1 MKKIQLLIGIALLA
15 STQLFGQGQIVDF
28 LKAGQAD
35 ANALSQAYLMPYGE
49 MLGVNLNSGWYN
61 SAKVHKVGGFDIT
74 IMGSYTKAPNSK
86 KSFDPNKIGLTENTV
101 PQGSGNAPTM
111 AASKNESMT
120 FALREPNTGTQYAE
134 LDISGSGADV
144 FISPMIQGAV
154 GLPFHTEIMGRFM
167 PKVEYGDFGKAGLWG
182 LGVKHSIKDYIPFVK
197 RVPFL
202 QASVLAAYTDFGAE
216 LGVRSSGTA
225 ILGEDIGAGEGELQ
239 TSAGA
244 FTSRLLVGVNIP
256 VVSFYTGLGY
266 GTTTSNFDLV
276 GEFSGYEETSKPIAL
291 EYKTS
296 GFDFN
301 AGMRIRLGIFSF
313 HGDYSVGEYSVI
325 TGGFG
330 INFR

>member
-1 MKKIQLLIGIALLA
+1 MKKIKLLSIVALLA
-15 STQLFGQGQIVDF
+15 TSANLFGQGQIVDF

-35 ANALSQAYLMPYGE
+35 ANALSEAYLLPYGE

-86 KSFDPNKIGLTENTV
+86 KSFDPRQIGLSENTV
-101 PQGSGNAPTM
+101 PQGDGNAPTM
-111 AASKNESMT
+111 AGSKDESMT
-120 FALREPNTGTQYAE
+120 FSIIEPNTNTQLTE
-134 LDISGSGADV
+134 LNISGSGADV

-167 PKVEYGDFGKAGLWG
+167 PKVSYGDFGDAGLWG
-182 LGVKHSIKDYIPFVK
+182 LGVKHSIKDYIPFIK
-197 RVPFL
+197 RIPAL

-216 LGVRSSGTA
+216 LNVTQDISSNPGQLET
-225 ILGEDIGAGEGELQ
+225 
-239 TSAGA
+239 TAGA
-244 FTSRLLVGVNIP
+244 FTTRLLIGVNIP
-256 VVSFYTGLGY
+256 VVAFYSGLGY
-266 GTTTSNFDLV
+266 GTTTSNFDLK
-276 GEFSGYEETSKPIAL
+276 GTFDSGIDGDLTDPLAL

-301 AGMRIRLGIFSF
+301 VGMRIRLGIFSF

>member
-1 MKKIQLLIGIALLA
+1 MKRIKLLLVFALIATSA
-15 STQLFGQGQIVDF
+15 QLFGQSQIIDF

-35 ANALSQAYLMPYGE
+35 ANKLSEAYLLPYGE

-61 SAKVHKVGGFDIT
+61 SAKVHKVGGFDFT
-74 IMGSYTKAPNSK
+74 ISASYTKAPSSK
-86 KSFDPNKIGLTENTV
+86 KSFDPNAIGLSEYTI
-101 PQGSGNAPTM
+101 PQGTGNAPTM
-111 AASKNESMT
+111 AGSENESMT
-120 FALREPNTGTQYAE
+120 FAISEPNTG
-134 LDISGSGADV
+134 ISLGTMDVTGAGADM
-144 FISPMIQGAV
+144 FISPMVQAAV

-167 PKVEYGDFGKAGLWG
+167 PTVSYGDFGKAGLWG

-202 QASVLAAYTDFGAE
+202 QASVLAAYTDFDAK
-216 LGVRSSGTA
+216 LGVSNIGS
-225 ILGEDIGAGEGELQ
+225 IGAAEEIGKGAGELQ

-244 FTSRLLVGVNIP
+244 FTTRLLIGVNVP

-276 GEFSGYEETSKPIAL
+276 GEFTGYEGSPIAL
-291 EYKTS
+291 EYKTN

-301 AGMRIRLGIFSF
+301 AGMRIRLAIISL
-313 HGDYSVGEYSVI
+313 HADYTVGEYSVI
-325 TGGFG
+325 TAGIG

>member
-1 MKKIQLLIGIALLA
+1 MKKNRLILSIAILA
-15 STQLFGQGQIVDF
+15 SSLQAFGQGQIIDF
-28 LKAGQAD
+28 LKAGQKD
-35 ANALSQAYLMPYGE
+35 ANTLSQAYLLPYGE

-74 IMGSYTKAPNSK
+74 IIGSYTTAPNSK
-86 KSFDPNKIGLTENTV
+86 KSFKPGELETLNPGTSTGL
-101 PQGSGNAPTM
+101 PDGYAPTM
-111 AASKNESMT
+111 AGGDNTSMT
-120 FALREPNTGTQYAE
+120 FNDKLTDTPILTMEGA
-134 LDISGSGADV
+134 GADV
-144 FISPMIQGAV
+144 FVSPMIQGAV
-154 GLPFHTEIMGRFM
+154 GLPFHTELMGRFM
-167 PKVEYGDFGKAGLWG
+167 PKTSYGDYGDAGLWG

-202 QASVLAAYTDFGAE
+202 QASLLAAYTDFNADLAVAE
-216 LGVRSSGTA
+216 AG
-225 ILGEDIGAGEGELQ
+225 IGAGKLN
-239 TSAGA
+239 TSASA
-244 FTSRLLVGVNIP
+244 FTSRLLIGANIP

-266 GTTTSNFDLV
+266 GTTTSNFDLKGTFDV
-276 GEFSGYEETSKPIAL
+276 GSGSDVEEMTDPIAL

-325 TGGFG
+325 SGGFG

>member
-1 MKKIQLLIGIALLA
+1 MKKIRILFSVAFIAT
-15 STQLFGQGQIVDF
+15 STFIFGQGQIVDF

-35 ANALSQAYLMPYGE
+35 ANTLSKAYLMPYGE

-61 SAKVHKVGGFDIT
+61 SAKVHKIGGFDIT
-74 IMGSYTKAPNSK
+74 LSASYTTAPNSK
-86 KSFDPNKIGLTENTV
+86 KNFDPQKLPLQVLEQDAAGM
-101 PQGSGNAPTM
+101 APTM
-111 AASKNESMT
+111 AGSDKESMGFHFKDDPFKET
-120 FALREPNTGTQYAE
+120 VMTVEGANADYFA
-134 LDISGSGADV
+134 
-144 FISPMIQGAV
+144 SPMIQAAV

-167 PKVEYGDFGKAGLWG
+167 PRTSYGDFGKAGLWG
-182 LGVKHSIKDYIPFVK
+182 LGVKHEIKEYIPFVK

-202 QASVLAAYTDFGAE
+202 EASVLAAYTNFSAD
-216 LGVRSSGTA
+216 LGVTQDNAYSGK
-225 ILGEDIGAGEGELQ
+225 LE

-244 FTSRLLVGVNIP
+244 FTSRLLVGVNVP

-266 GTTTSNFDLV
+266 GTTTSNFDLKGTFDGGSE
-276 GEFSGYEETSKPIAL
+276 GELSDPIAL

-301 AGMRIRLGIFSF
+301 AGMRIRFAIFSI
-313 HGDYSVGEYSVI
+313 HADYSVGEYAVI

>member
-1 MKKIQLLIGIALLA
+1 MKKIKLLLSVALIAT
-15 STQLFGQGQIVDF
+15 SVQLFGQGQIVDF

-35 ANALSQAYLMPYGE
+35 ANALSQAYLLPYGE

-74 IMGSYTKAPNSK
+74 LSASYTKAPSSK
-86 KSFDPNKIGLTENTV
+86 KSFDPNNLGLTTIEATN
-101 PQGSGNAPTM
+101 PGMAPTM
-111 AASKNESMT
+111 AGDKNASMPFHLKGDPTKNSFMT
-120 FALREPNTGTQYAE
+120 MEGA
-134 LDISGSGADV
+134 GADMFV
-144 FISPMIQGAV
+144 SPMIQAAV

-167 PKVEYGDFGKAGLWG
+167 PKVSYGDYGDAGLWG

-202 QASVLAAYTDFGAE
+202 QASVLAAYTDFNAK
-216 LGVRSSGTA
+216 LGVSNQGFGSNMGTGSGD
-225 ILGEDIGAGEGELQ
+225 LE

-244 FTSRLLVGVNIP
+244 FTSRLLIGVNVP

-266 GTTTSNFDLV
+266 GTTTSNFDIV
-276 GEFSGYEETSKPIAL
+276 GDFAGYEETSNPIAL

-301 AGMRIRLGIFSF
+301 AGMRIRLAIISL
-313 HGDYSVGEYSVI
+313 HADYTVGEYSVI
-325 TGGFG
+325 TAGIG